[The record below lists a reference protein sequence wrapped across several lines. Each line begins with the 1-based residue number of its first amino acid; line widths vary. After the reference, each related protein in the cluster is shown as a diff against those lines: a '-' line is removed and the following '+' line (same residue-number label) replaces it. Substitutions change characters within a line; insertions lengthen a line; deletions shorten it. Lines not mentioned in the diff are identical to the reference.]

1 MSCLPNTRKAMMMVD
16 VKTIEQKEIPMP
28 DLLESTDVLVQIKAV
43 GICGSD
49 VNYFAHGGSTF
60 AKVRYPHILGHEAA
74 GVIVAVGDDVKNL
87 CAGDRVAIEP
97 GVPCGECDLC
107 KAGKYNLCRD
117 VSFMGI
123 PIYKPYSEGAFV
135 EYTIRPASWVYK
147 LPDSVTFE
155 EGAMIEPLSVGMQA
169 VSLCKVQA
177 GQTALVLGC
186 GPISLCVM
194 LSLRAVGIHTVF
206 MVDIDKPRTE
216 IAKNIGAMYAFNALD
231 DDAKRVIMDETSGKG
246 VDLVFDTTNYMPL
259 VNDSFNY
266 LNKAGEVV
274 LIGVP
279 HDDYISIHYRELFMR
294 QATLHTSFRYANQ
307 YPSAIRLVSQGVI
320 PIGKIITHSFAFDR
334 TQEAFEL
341 ALNRGIPTEKVVVTL

>member
-1 MSCLPNTRKAMMMVD
+1 MMVD
-16 VKTIEQKEIPMP
+16 IAAIEQKEIPMP
-28 DLLESTDVLVQIKAV
+28 DHLKSTDVLVQIKAV

-60 AKVRYPHILGHEAA
+60 AKVRYPHILGHEAS
-74 GVIVAVGDDVKNL
+74 GVIVAIGSDVKNL
-87 CAGDRVAIEP
+87 EVGDRVTIEP

-107 KAGKYNLCRD
+107 KSGKYNLCRD
-117 VSFMGI
+117 ISFMGI

-135 EYTIRPASWVYK
+135 EYTIRPASWVYR
-147 LPDSVTFE
+147 LPDQVTFE

-169 VSLCKVQA
+169 VSLCHVQA
-177 GQTALVLGC
+177 GQTALILGC

-194 LSLRAVGIHTVF
+194 LSLHAVGVHTIF
-206 MVDIDKPRTE
+206 MIDIDQPRTE
-216 IAKNIGAMYAFNALD
+216 IAKNAGAIYAFNALD
-231 DDAKRVIMDETSGKG
+231 DNAKHVIMEETSGFG
-246 VDLVFDTTNYMPL
+246 VDLIFDTTNYMPL
-259 VNDSFNY
+259 VNDSLDY

-279 HDDYISIHYRELFMR
+279 HDDYISIRYRELFMR

-307 YPSAIRLVSQGVI
+307 YSLAIRLVSQGVI
-320 PIGKIITHSFAFDR
+320 PIGKIITHSFVFDK

-341 ALNRGIPTEKVVVTL
+341 ALNRGVPTEKVVVTL